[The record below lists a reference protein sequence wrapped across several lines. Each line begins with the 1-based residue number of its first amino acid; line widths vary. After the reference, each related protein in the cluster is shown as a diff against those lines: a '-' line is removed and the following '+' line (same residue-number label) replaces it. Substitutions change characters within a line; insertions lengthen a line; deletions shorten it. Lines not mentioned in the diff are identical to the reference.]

1 MIEEF
6 YGAKKKSI
14 WDVNV
19 DIVISNFIETKN
31 SSKYLIG
38 YINEVVRPLVL
49 ILTKM
54 SAYVKTFKDKN
65 NKLMLLCVNDDIK
78 EKYKTIWTMIE
89 ELKNNWIECFTSLC

>member
-1 MIEEF
+1 MKEEF
-6 YGAKKKSI
+6 YGAKKKKSI

-89 ELKNNWIECFTSLC
+89 ELKK

>member
-1 MIEEF
+1 M
-6 YGAKKKSI
+6 
-14 WDVNV
+14 
-19 DIVISNFIETKN
+19 
-31 SSKYLIG
+31 IG

-89 ELKNNWIECFTSLC
+89 ELKNN

>member
-1 MIEEF
+1 MVQ
-6 YGAKKKSI
+6 KKSI